1 MKTEEAKEEKS
12 ITTSQVRKLLLR
24 GYKRY
29 QSGALSEAQANREA
43 QLLNYLL
50 KATALKGEH
59 QEELC
64 TVILPKPLWKNEEED

>member
-1 MKTEEAKEEKS
+1 MKTEETKEEKS

-24 GYKRY
+24 VYKRY
-29 QSGALSEAQANREA
+29 QSGALSEAQAGREA

-50 KATALKGEH
+50 KATALKGEQ

-64 TVILPKPLWKNEEED
+64 TVIMPKPLWKNEEED

>member
-24 GYKRY
+24 VYKRY
-29 QSGALSEAQANREA
+29 QSGALSEAQAGREA

-50 KATALKGEH
+50 KATTLRGEQ